1 MLHSIGEAA
10 GLTPTLARLLADGMR
25 SDDTA
30 LPFQAPKSMLN
41 VPLSG
46 ARRFAA
52 QSWSFQRMRAVGK
65 AHGATLNDVL
75 LAMCSGALRRY
86 LLDADA
92 LPAESLVAAIPVAL
106 PVDRDT
112 DGGNA
117 VTMVLCSLATDIDDP
132 HERLRR
138 IHTSMLA
145 AKNVMAGRSA
155 LQISLFGLATAT
167 GPAAANLLP
176 GFAGRARP
184 AYNLV
189 ISNVPGPRSTLYW
202 NGARAVGWY
211 PVSIPT
217 EGNAVN
223 ITVVSYADN
232 IEFGLI
238 GCRRSIP
245 HLQRL
250 LDDLEHSLRELESA
264 PASSLQGQKTS
275 DRNSKGYVTVAIL
288 DRFRLDDRV
297 AVVTGA
303 SSGLGVAFAR
313 AFAEAGADVVLAA
326 RRPDRLQQTAACVRA
341 AGRSALCVPTDIAD
355 PAQVQHMVE
364 AAMAQF
370 GKIDILINNAGIGT
384 AIPATREAPEQFRQV
399 IDVNLNGAYWAAQ
412 ACARVM
418 RPGSTI
424 VNISSVLGL
433 TTASLPQAA
442 YSASKAGLIGL
453 TRDLAQQW
461 GTRKGI
467 RVNALA
473 PGFFESEMTDE
484 YPDGYLDRM
493 TPRMVLGRIGNP
505 DELAASAI
513 WLASDASGYVT
524 GQTVAVDG
532 GITIT

>member
-1 MLHSIGEAA
+1 M
-10 GLTPTLARLLADGMR
+10 
-25 SDDTA
+25 
-30 LPFQAPKSMLN
+30 
-41 VPLSG
+41 
-46 ARRFAA
+46 
-52 QSWSFQRMRAVGK
+52 
-65 AHGATLNDVL
+65 
-75 LAMCSGALRRY
+75 
-86 LLDADA
+86 
-92 LPAESLVAAIPVAL
+92 
-106 PVDRDT
+106 
-112 DGGNA
+112 
-117 VTMVLCSLATDIDDP
+117 
-132 HERLRR
+132 
-138 IHTSMLA
+138 
-145 AKNVMAGRSA
+145 
-155 LQISLFGLATAT
+155 
-167 GPAAANLLP
+167 
-176 GFAGRARP
+176 
-184 AYNLV
+184 
-189 ISNVPGPRSTLYW
+189 
-202 NGARAVGWY
+202 
-211 PVSIPT
+211 
-217 EGNAVN
+217 
-223 ITVVSYADN
+223 
-232 IEFGLI
+232 
-238 GCRRSIP
+238 
-245 HLQRL
+245 
-250 LDDLEHSLRELESA
+250 
-264 PASSLQGQKTS
+264 
-275 DRNSKGYVTVAIL
+275 TVAIL

-326 RRPDRLQQTAACVRA
+326 RRPDRLQQTAASVRA
-341 AGRSALCVPTDIAD
+341 AGRSALCVPTDMAD

-370 GKIDILINNAGIGT
+370 GKIDTLINNAGVGT
-384 AIPATREAPEQFRQV
+384 AIPATRETPEQFRQV

-433 TTASLPQAA
+433 TTAKLPQAA